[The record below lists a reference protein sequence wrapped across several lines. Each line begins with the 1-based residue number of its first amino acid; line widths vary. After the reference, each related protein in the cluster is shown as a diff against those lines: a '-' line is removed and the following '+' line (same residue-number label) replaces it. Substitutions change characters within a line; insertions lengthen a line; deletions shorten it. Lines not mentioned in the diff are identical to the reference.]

1 MESSKPDKH
10 VIFCHVWRARLLNM
24 RADRLLAILMLLQ
37 RRGRMTAS
45 DLAAELEVSKRTVL
59 RDIDA
64 LSTSGVPVYT
74 DRGRG
79 GGISLIPGYR
89 TDLTGLTLEE
99 AKALLS
105 SGAGRVDS
113 PHFAS
118 AMRKVAA
125 ALPAPHRAE
134 AHRASSRIL
143 VRPDGF
149 AWPSP
154 PEPHLVE
161 LQRAVIDG
169 RRVKVMYTS
178 RTASAA
184 ERTLDPIGLVC
195 AGSQWYLLAQRD
207 GIERTYRVSRIEEL
221 TVLDEPAVR
230 AAQVDLEAAFL
241 VHWNSFRNSLPKVV
255 VSCLVRED
263 GWDALSGKS
272 LRVHHREDGANG
284 WCRAELEF
292 AEDAH
297 PVRALWAAGPA
308 AVVVGPQRIRD
319 ELVARATETVARYN
333 L

>member
-1 MESSKPDKH
+1 
-10 VIFCHVWRARLLNM
+10 M

-37 RRGRMTAS
+37 RRGRLTAS
-45 DLAAELEVSKRTVL
+45 DIASELEVSKRTVL

-99 AKALLS
+99 AKALLA

-125 ALPAPHRAE
+125 ALPESHRAE
-134 AHRASSRIL
+134 ANRASQRIL

-149 AWPSP
+149 VWPTP
-154 PEPHLVE
+154 PDLHLVE

-169 RRVKVMYTS
+169 LRIRVRYSS
-178 RTASAA
+178 RTAPAA
-184 ERTLDPIGLVC
+184 ERTLDPIGLVF
-195 AGSQWYLLAQRD
+195 AGSHWYLLARRD
-207 GIERTYRVSRIEEL
+207 GVERTYRVSRVEEL
-221 TVLDEPAVR
+221 TVLAEPAVR
-230 AAQVDLEAAFL
+230 DVQVDLEAAFL
-241 VHWNSFRNSLPKVV
+241 VHWDSFRNSLPKVV

-263 GWDALSGKS
+263 VWEALSAKS
-272 LRVHHREDGANG
+272 LRVHSREGGADG
-284 WCRAELEF
+284 WWRAELEF

-297 PVRALWAAGPA
+297 AVRAMWAAGPA
-308 AVVVGPQRIRD
+308 AVALGPPRIRE
-319 ELVARATETVARYN
+319 ELTVRAIDTAARYQA
-333 L
+333 